1 MKQCTIEKS
10 VSIAGVGLHT
20 GAQVKLVFHPAPENH
35 GYKFKRVDLDGQ
47 PIIPADVNLVS
58 TTNRGTTLKNLRGN
72 VSVRGVVFAYPAAP
86 DHLVCN
92 GYSLEIRAGQTAALC
107 GPSGA
112 GKSTLIALLERFYD
126 PQRGSLLLD
135 GVDLR
140 ELNVRWLRRQ
150 MALVGQ
156 EPILFLGTVAEN
168 IAYGKEGATRAEVEE
183 AARAANAHGFVTRN
197 LPLGYET
204 QVGEGGGMLSGG
216 QKQRV
221 AIARAVVRKPAI
233 LLLDEATSAL
243 DTASERVVQA
253 ALDQI
258 MAKQRRTTITIAH
271 RLSTIRNAD
280 TIAVISGGH
289 VAEQGTHDELMA
301 LGGIYTSLVHA
312 QET

>member
-1 MKQCTIEKS
+1 
-10 VSIAGVGLHT
+10 L
-20 GAQVKLVFHPAPENH
+20 L
-35 GYKFKRVDLDGQ
+35 FKMLSRRSRIDPTD
-47 PIIPADVNLVS
+47 D
-58 TTNRGTTLKNLRGN
+58 RGITLNSLRGYI
-72 VSVRGVVFAYPAAP
+72 SVRDIVFAYPAAP
-86 DHLVCN
+86 EHLVCN

-126 PQRGSLLLD
+126 PQQGALLLD

-140 ELNVRWLRRQ
+140 ELNVRWLRKQ
-150 MALVGQ
+150 IALVGQ
-156 EPILFLGTVAEN
+156 EPVLFLGTVAEN
-168 IAYGKEGATRAEVEE
+168 IAYGKEGATRAEVVE
-183 AARAANAHGFVTRN
+183 AARAANAYDFITESLPYGFHTN
-197 LPLGYET
+197 
-204 QVGEGGGMLSGG
+204 VGLRGSILSGG

-258 MAKQRRTTITIAH
+258 VAKQRRTIITIAH
-271 RLSTIRNAD
+271 RLSTIRAAD
-280 TIAVISGGH
+280 LIAVISAGH

-301 LGGIYTSLVHA
+301 LGGLYTSLVHA

>member
-1 MKQCTIEKS
+1 
-10 VSIAGVGLHT
+10 
-20 GAQVKLVFHPAPENH
+20 
-35 GYKFKRVDLDGQ
+35 
-47 PIIPADVNLVS
+47 
-58 TTNRGTTLKNLRGN
+58 
-72 VSVRGVVFAYPAAP
+72 
-86 DHLVCN
+86 
-92 GYSLEIRAGQTAALC
+92 
-107 GPSGA
+107 
-112 GKSTLIALLERFYD
+112 
-126 PQRGSLLLD
+126 
-135 GVDLR
+135 
-140 ELNVRWLRRQ
+140 

-183 AARAANAHGFVTRN
+183 AARAANAYDFITKN
-197 LPLGYET
+197 LPYGFRT
-204 QVGEGGGMLSGG
+204 NVGLRGSMLSGG

-258 MAKQRRTTITIAH
+258 MAKQQRTVITIAH